1 MTRRLVILSLF
12 LVAVGCSSSRKP
24 GEGDAMFGPIS
35 MRIHPIFTQVKDWTG
50 DGKPDGIEAL
60 IEFSDRFEDPTKASG
75 RIIFHLHEY
84 RRDFPDPRGKLVSEL
99 PWIGEVQTLAQ
110 QKEHWSRTSGTYSFR
125 LAYAQVAS
133 DKDYVLAAMFER
145 TGGGRFFDKI
155 VLTAQSQEIKRVGP
169 ATLPGTMPH
178 GGSPLPHGRTPQP

>member
-1 MTRRLVILSLF
+1 MVRRLAILT
-12 LVAVGCSSSRKP
+12 LVLLATGCNSSHNT
-24 GEGDAMFGPIS
+24 GEGDAMFGPVS

-60 IEFSDRFEDPTKASG
+60 IEFSDRFDDPTKASG

-84 RRDFPDPRGKLVSEL
+84 RRDFPDPSGKLVSDL
-99 PWIGEVQTLAQ
+99 PWIGDIQTLAQ

-125 LAYAQVAS
+125 LEDAQISAN
-133 DKDYVLAAMFER
+133 KDYVLEAMFER

-169 ATLPGTMPH
+169 ATLPGT
-178 GGSPLPHGRTPQP
+178 SPSGRSPQP